1 MSRSLSRCGAALP
14 PLLHLSHKHI
24 QGGSHTYPG
33 HKHPQGTNIPRAGQ
47 LDVLGSDGDTLGVD
61 GTLVGV
67 LEQANQVGLT
77 DFLEGHG
84 SISLE
89 PQVSLE
95 VLGDLTD

>member
-1 MSRSLSRCGAALP
+1 MGVARWWGVGHCPAVVP
-14 PLLHLSHKHI
+14 PFLRISNKV
-24 QGGSHTYPG
+24 
-33 HKHPQGTNIPRAGQ
+33 TNISRAGQ

>member
-1 MSRSLSRCGAALP
+1 MVP
-14 PLLHLSHKHI
+14 PFLRISNKV
-24 QGGSHTYPG
+24 
-33 HKHPQGTNIPRAGQ
+33 TNISRAGQ

-67 LEQANQVGLT
+67 FEQTNQVGLT